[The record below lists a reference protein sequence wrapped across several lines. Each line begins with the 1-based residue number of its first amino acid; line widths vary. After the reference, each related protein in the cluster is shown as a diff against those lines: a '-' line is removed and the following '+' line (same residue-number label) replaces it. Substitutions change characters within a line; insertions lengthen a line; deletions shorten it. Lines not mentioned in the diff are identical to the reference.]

1 MLYLPL
7 SCYQGRIR
15 PPCWWHAHEGLS
27 VWMQWA
33 VFEWRLAL
41 PLTNPGIS
49 HSASH
54 TSLLTCGKRIMATPT
69 SVGRKETKRGKNACE
84 SLWPRPPMGEALSK
98 GQSQRLSCRWNVV
111 SAWEVHGVI
120 GRQERGGASRWAE
133 VGKEE
138 VAFETDLK
146 ECISLHQR
154 QSDQR
159 EKLRACNTQS
169 YRRGRWERGLLE
181 KRLWSSMARQVDKTI
196 RAIRV
201 FDINL
206 NFSSK
211 NFRIEKV

>member
-84 SLWPRPPMGEALSK
+84 SLWPQPPMGEALSK

-111 SAWEVHGVI
+111 SVMRGTRCHRPSGK
-120 GRQERGGASRWAE
+120 GRCITLGRGWERGGSIWDWPERMHQPSPEAE
-133 VGKEE
+133 WPAGE
-138 VAFETDLK
+138 
-146 ECISLHQR
+146 
-154 QSDQR
+154 
-159 EKLRACNTQS
+159 
-169 YRRGRWERGLLE
+169 
-181 KRLWSSMARQVDKTI
+181 
-196 RAIRV
+196 
-201 FDINL
+201 
-206 NFSSK
+206 
-211 NFRIEKV
+211 IESI